1 MDWVI
6 ECTKSYDGL
15 DVAGTPSAIDVY
27 RRHGLAVLDACTI
40 EDCIGNTESICG
52 KGEYKEFVISH
63 PRFGK
68 GKLITYDLKD
78 GVDGVFPAPRRM
90 VQWHTANLLTLTGR
104 CAKRAALHANNRR
117 RHHAEYKPRQAK
129 SRSRRVR
136 IHITPPRRAQS
147 GS

>member
-27 RRHGLAVLDACTI
+27 RRHGLAAVLEACTI

-78 GVDGVFPAPRRM
+78 GVDGV
-90 VQWHTANLLTLTGR
+90 LLAGTPVAWYEWQS
-104 CAKRAALHANNRR
+104 C
-117 RHHAEYKPRQAK
+117 
-129 SRSRRVR
+129 
-136 IHITPPRRAQS
+136 HIYLYA
-147 GS
+147 